1 MVSAS
6 FDSRCFKTLLN
17 NKKREFCNSMERQ
30 NGNLSRL
37 EEWREIVS
45 VIPELELDEVAA
57 GRDAEHALR
66 AMAKSHLTFKTASIF
81 HSKRVPRLESGS
93 ARGRYEID
101 LIMVSPKQIS
111 AIEIKNWSG
120 RLRVDGGKWIQ
131 ERRNGEDVSHDDPLA
146 KNAEKLDCL
155 CSMLETRNIR
165 VPKAQVS
172 RVVFWNKNLNV
183 PLEMAKREEIVM
195 NHELTRFLQNQKA
208 TGFAEGFLMSVL
220 ELCLDQE
227 KSAIAADGFFEA
239 IPSGDYNASVKAISA
254 LETFDKVELFGGRA
268 VSGDLLE
275 LRTSEGTHSLKSIPS
290 GTEVRVM
297 CKRNRIFLFFS
308 ALLGS
313 KPLISLGH
321 PLWNLSVKAGDKVLF
336 HQVGAPKPKEIDIAS
351 IARMIRG

>member
-1 MVSAS
+1 
-6 FDSRCFKTLLN
+6 
-17 NKKREFCNSMERQ
+17 MERQ

-37 EEWREIVS
+37 EEWREIIS
-45 VIPELELDEVAA
+45 VIPEPELDEVAA
-57 GRDAEHALR
+57 GRDAERALR

-81 HSKRVPRLESGS
+81 HSKRVPRLEGGS
-93 ARGRYEID
+93 VKGRYEID

-120 RLRVDGGKWIQ
+120 RLRIDGGAWIQ
-131 ERRNGEDVSHDDPLA
+131 ERRNGENVSHDDPLV

-155 CSMLETRNIR
+155 CSMLESRNIR
-165 VPKAQVS
+165 VPRAKVS

-227 KSAIAADGFFEA
+227 KSAIATDGFFEA
-239 IPSGDYNASVKAISA
+239 VPSGDYNASVQAISA
-254 LETFDKVELFGGRA
+254 LETFDKIKLFGGRVIA
-268 VSGDLLE
+268 GDLLE
-275 LRTSEGTHSLKSIPS
+275 LRTREGTHSLKSIQS
-290 GTEVRVM
+290 GSDVRVM
-297 CKRNRIFLFFS
+297 CKRNRVFLFFS

-313 KPLISLGH
+313 KPLMALGP
-321 PLWNLSVKAGDKVLF
+321 PLSNLSVKAGDRVLF
-336 HQVGAPKPKEIDIAS
+336 HQAGVPKPEEIDIAS